1 MLNDRFDQLM
11 ARKLSG
17 EASAEELLELEAFID
32 EYPQARYFHDMM
44 LEYWTVE
51 PKNQPDD
58 IQEEIH
64 FQQLISI
71 AEKKH
76 EEAEPALVRE
86 LPASRRRKLVGGLLI
101 AACLLGLVIGA
112 RYLMPANPAAQPS
125 SVALR
130 EVATDKG
137 ARTHLVLPD
146 GTRVWLNSES
156 HITYK
161 GNFDDS
167 VREVTL
173 EGEAYF
179 DVVKDAKHPFI
190 VHTSE
195 IDIRVL
201 GTAFNVKSYPRDEKI
216 EATLIHG
223 LIEVTNKKEPTAPK
237 VILRPHEK
245 LVVSKATKTEA
256 GKTVTEAATAA
267 ARKPF
272 FISALPRNIADTAVA
287 ETSWVYNKLI
297 FDGESFREIADKMER
312 WYNVRI
318 NFRSEKL
325 EGARFYY
332 QIDKESVE
340 EALTA
345 MSEVIP
351 FGFEKKGNE
360 IVIYKK

>member
-17 EASAEELLELEAFID
+17 EASAEELQELDTYIE
-32 EYPQARYFHDMM
+32 EHPQAKYLYEMM
-44 LEYWTVE
+44 IEYWTIE
-51 PKNQPDD
+51 PKKGSDD

-71 AEKKH
+71 AEKRP
-76 EEAEPALVRE
+76 EEADLAIVRE
-86 LPASRRRKLVGGLLI
+86 LPTSRRRRIIGGLLL
-101 AACLLGLVIGA
+101 AACVFGLVIGA
-112 RYLMPANPAAQPS
+112 RYLLPPATGGDKPS
-125 SVALR
+125 AALR

-137 ARTHLVLPD
+137 ARTHLLLPD

-161 GNFDDS
+161 GNFNDS

-179 DVVKDAKHPFI
+179 DVVKDARHPFI

-201 GTAFNVKSYPRDEKI
+201 GTAFNVKSYPREDKI

-223 LIEVTNKKEPTAPK
+223 LIEVTNKKEPTSPK

-245 LVVSKATKTEA
+245 LVVSKTVKA
-256 GKTVTEAATAA
+256 GADIAEKEGGPAEQ
-267 ARKPF
+267 RKPF

-318 NFRSEKL
+318 DFRSDKL
-325 EGARFYY
+325 EAARFYY

-360 IVIYKK
+360 IEIFKK